1 MKATGIE
8 GPGTSK
14 WVSVPLPSAQPDLTG
29 GLDSLRQMTDV
40 IEVGDNTIDGV
51 ICHHSRGTISEQ
63 AFAAATSGL
72 ATTNPAADGQLEVE
86 FVVTRMTVDVWI
98 GVDDGFVRQ
107 QRVEQVAQIPDVT
120 GTPGATTTSSLT
132 TKYSSIGEPV
142 NIEAPTDTVPLES
155 TP

>member
-1 MKATGIE
+1 
-8 GPGTSK
+8 
-14 WVSVPLPSAQPDLTG
+14 
-29 GLDSLRQMTDV
+29 
-40 IEVGDNTIDGV
+40 
-51 ICHHSRGTISEQ
+51 
-63 AFAAATSGL
+63 
-72 ATTNPAADGQLEVE
+72 
-86 FVVTRMTVDVWI
+86 VWI